1 MYFTIAGSVLSA
13 FQLAKIIYQIVLNH
27 KRDPAATIPDKIDG
41 KVEVFFTTLFVEIP
55 QNYLLLK
62 YDNIICFNCEI
73 EWNGKKI
80 KRFLNGLSSELASV
94 WRYITSSKCCDGSGG
109 VVKRKVQRSKR
120 SDCCCCSCCSGCCR
134 LCGALCTR
142 MFWSCVEVCFPCV
155 ILCHGYEGCHY
166 LTCSCLTY
174 NSGFFWWNCCPCACC
189 YSCCEGPKCKS
200 CDNCW
205 KCFDSCCKCCDNCC
219 TCFDNCC
226 KCTDVSCSQCLI
238 DCLLSIIRF
247 FGGIFTTLYT
257 AMYVLRVLEYF
268 CVVLPTVF
276 VEAFVH
282 IMDTVFG
289 WILN

>member
-166 LTCSCLTY
+166 LTCSYLTY
-174 NSGFFWWNCCPCACC
+174 NSGFFWWNCCPCACS
-189 YSCCEGPKCKS
+189 YSCCEGLK
-200 CDNCW
+200 
-205 KCFDSCCKCCDNCC
+205 
-219 TCFDNCC
+219 
-226 KCTDVSCSQCLI
+226 
-238 DCLLSIIRF
+238 
-247 FGGIFTTLYT
+247 
-257 AMYVLRVLEYF
+257 
-268 CVVLPTVF
+268 
-276 VEAFVH
+276 
-282 IMDTVFG
+282 
-289 WILN
+289 